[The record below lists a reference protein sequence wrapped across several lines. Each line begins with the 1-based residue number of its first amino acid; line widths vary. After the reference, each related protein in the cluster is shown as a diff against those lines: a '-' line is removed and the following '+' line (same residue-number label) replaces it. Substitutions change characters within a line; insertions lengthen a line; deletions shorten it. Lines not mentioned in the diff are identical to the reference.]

1 MQERELQK
9 QRLEEKEAKK
19 KEKLERRKHREEKRR
34 LRRFLKKQEDDP
46 EMPID
51 PEDELS
57 IKIAKEERK
66 LMIAQRKLESIRL
79 MNELFERIK
88 VCLHDYCYHSID
100 CLIYYTITLTP
111 SLAVI

>member
-1 MQERELQK
+1 MLLKKLKRFIRFHCIFYRLQEKQEQK
-9 QRLEEKEAKK
+9 QRLAEKEAKK

-34 LRRFLKKQEDDP
+34 LRKFLKKQEEDP
-46 EMPID
+46 ETPID

-66 LMIAQRKLESIRL
+66 LMMAQRKLESIRL

-88 VCLHDYCYHSID
+88 VCLHE
-100 CLIYYTITLTP
+100 LF
-111 SLAVI
+111 